1 VSTRSRIASENAVY
15 RARPEVAVD
24 RSIPLV
30 VLIDEFS
37 ASASEIFAGAMKD
50 SKRGVLLGEKTFGKG
65 SVQQIRGFGK
75 GGFKLT
81 MSRYYTPSDVNIDKI
96 GILPD
101 KEIKEP
107 EFTEAEL
114 ASLKILLEKNR
125 IVDFVNANPAQNEAK
140 IEGFIRT
147 LKAEKIE
154 LGDRVLKRLIANE
167 YNRRMDFP
175 PVFDTEYDE
184 VLKEAVRMIQAG
196 EARP

>member
-1 VSTRSRIASENAVY
+1 
-15 RARPEVAVD
+15 
-24 RSIPLV
+24 
-30 VLIDEFS
+30 
-37 ASASEIFAGAMKD
+37 
-50 SKRGVLLGEKTFGKG
+50 
-65 SVQQIRGFGK
+65 
-75 GGFKLT
+75 
-81 MSRYYTPSDVNIDKI
+81 
-96 GILPD
+96 
-101 KEIKEP
+101 
-107 EFTEAEL
+107 
-114 ASLKILLEKNR
+114 
-125 IVDFVNANPAQNEAK
+125 VDFVNANPAQNEAK